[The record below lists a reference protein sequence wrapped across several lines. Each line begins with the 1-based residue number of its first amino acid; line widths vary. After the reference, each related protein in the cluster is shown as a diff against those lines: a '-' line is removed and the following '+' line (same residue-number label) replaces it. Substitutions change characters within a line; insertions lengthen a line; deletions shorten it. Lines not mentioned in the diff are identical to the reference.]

1 MTNAES
7 SKTLSV
13 IALALMVSYYLFK
26 IEVLLHIVFAL
37 VFLIVFPNRVS
48 KTMATAWLKFSEVL
62 GRVNSKIIL
71 TMIYFVVL
79 VPVAFCYRRFN
90 RNLVDYFAGR
100 NLDSFYVDSN
110 RIYSRES
117 FEKTW

>member
-13 IALALMVSYYLFK
+13 IALALMVGYYLFK
-26 IEVLLHIVFAL
+26 VEILLHIVFAL
-37 VFLIVFPNRVS
+37 IFLIVFPNRIS
-48 KTMATAWLKFSEVL
+48 KTLATAWLKFSEFL

-79 VPVAFCYRRFN
+79 VPVSFCYRRFN

-110 RIYSRES
+110 RIHSRES